1 MPWLRKWYAY
11 SSLMVFSE
19 RGHSLKTNTA
29 RFLFDSPGVY
39 RILIAGPL
47 PAQWADS
54 FGGMTIC
61 VSPGKPRTTT
71 LTGVMID
78 QARLI
83 AVLTELYD
91 LGCTLLEV
99 VRLPSPI
106 ASEPEGAEAAHSQ
119 LPG

>member
-1 MPWLRKWYAY
+1 
-11 SSLMVFSE
+11 MVFSE
-19 RGHSLKTNTA
+19 KGQSLKTNTA

-39 RILIAGPL
+39 RILIAGQL
-47 PAQWADS
+47 PARWADS
-54 FGGMTIC
+54 FAGMTIR

-78 QARLI
+78 QARLL

-91 LGCTLLEV
+91 LSCTLLEV
-99 VRLPSPI
+99 VRLPDPG
-106 ASEPEGAEAAHSQ
+106 ASVPEGAQAAQSQ

>member
-1 MPWLRKWYAY
+1 M
-11 SSLMVFSE
+11 
-19 RGHSLKTNTA
+19 KTNSP

-39 RILIAGPL
+39 RILIAGQL

-54 FGGMTIC
+54 FEGMTIC
-61 VSPGKPRTTT
+61 VSPGRPRTTS

-91 LGCTLLEV
+91 LSCTLLEV
-99 VRLPSPI
+99 VRLADPR
-106 ASEPEGAEAAHSQ
+106 ASVPEGAVAAHSQ
-119 LPG
+119 PPG

>member
-1 MPWLRKWYAY
+1 ML
-11 SSLMVFSE
+11 FSE
-19 RGHSLKTNTA
+19 RRQSLKANSP

-39 RILIAGPL
+39 RILIPGQL

-61 VSPGKPRTTT
+61 ISPGKTRTTT

-99 VRLPSPI
+99 VRLPDPRT
-106 ASEPEGAEAAHSQ
+106 SEPEGAEAAHSQ